1 MQIHSEIERLTR
13 FYPVLGELPTG
24 LQYSFVESSYPVQAS
39 TGRIL
44 FDVDATIQSFIM
56 LTQGSISVIWPGKER
71 ELLLYRVQPGG
82 CCVISVCHLLDDTR
96 CRARGQVET
105 GITGV
110 ALPQSLFRQMV
121 EQSPLFSYFIF
132 HNFSDRLTELFELLE
147 ANIFMRLDARL
158 AGLLVSRGTL
168 IKTTHSQL
176 ADELGSVREVIS
188 RILKNFEIMGL
199 VKLDRNQVQV
209 LDEKALK
216 KIARLR

>member
-1 MQIHSEIERLTR
+1 MHIQAEIEKLTR

-24 LQYSFVESSYPVQAS
+24 LQHAFLQPSYPVQAS
-39 TGRIL
+39 AGRIQ
-44 FDVDATIQSFIM
+44 FDVDTTIQSFIM
-56 LTQGSISVIWPGKER
+56 LTQGSISVIWPGIER

-132 HNFSDRLTELFELLE
+132 HTFADRLTELFELLE

-188 RILKNFEIMGL
+188 RILKNFENMGL
-199 VKLDRNQVQV
+199 VKLDRNQVQIV
-209 LDEKALK
+209 DQEALK
-216 KIARLR
+216 KIARLL